1 LSRMRTRSGEIILWD
16 AKKGERIGQSEAPE
30 RPERPASTGTMQWY
44 ALEKL
49 RDLKKS
55 ERALRAEWFTGAW
68 RMRALPSRSR
78 VPAWRAC
85 R

>member
-1 LSRMRTRSGEIILWD
+1 MRTRSGEIILWD

-55 ERALRAEWFTGAW
+55 ERAL
-68 RMRALPSRSR
+68 PSRSR